1 MKALRITVL
10 ALLLVI
16 GGGYLGRDGLVR
28 VLDQHFYESTLS
40 VCVAGIGL
48 LAPDRL
54 PIELRS
60 FCNIAIVARASEAY
74 DD

>member
-10 ALLLVI
+10 ALLLVF
-16 GGGYLGRDGLVR
+16 GGGYLGRDGLAR
-28 VLDQHFYESTLS
+28 MLDQHFYESTLS
-40 VCVAGIGL
+40 VCVAGMGL

>member
-1 MKALRITVL
+1 MI
-10 ALLLVI
+10 
-16 GGGYLGRDGLVR
+16 
-28 VLDQHFYESTLS
+28 DQHFYESTLS
-40 VCVAGIGL
+40 VCVAGMGL

>member
-28 VLDQHFYESTLS
+28 MLDQHFYESTLS
-40 VCVAGIGL
+40 VCVAGMGL

-54 PIELRS
+54 AIELRS

>member
-1 MKALRITVL
+1 MKALRITAL
-10 ALLLVI
+10 ALFVLT

-28 VLDQHFYESTLS
+28 VLDQHFYEATLS
-40 VCVAGIGL
+40 VCVAGMGL

-60 FCNIAIVARASEAY
+60 FCNIAIVTRVAEANG
-74 DD
+74 D

>member
-1 MKALRITVL
+1 MKALRITAL
-10 ALLLVI
+10 ALLLVT

-28 VLDQHFYESTLS
+28 MLDQHFYESTLS
-40 VCVAGIGL
+40 ACVAGAGL

-54 PIELRS
+54 AIELRS
-60 FCNIAIVARASEAY
+60 FCNIAMVTRASEAH